1 MSKRKLRIKEGLNH
15 QREQLEQRQQRTNYH
30 IIVMRTQNLFHIYYA
45 FLYLSSVRRPLTN
58 NGELGFLSVQRYHR
72 TYSSGKIRLGSY

>member
-1 MSKRKLRIKEGLNH
+1 VGAIRAKAAENKLPYYRNENTELISS
-15 QREQLEQRQQRTNYH
+15 
-30 IIVMRTQNLFHIYYA
+30 FHIYYA